1 MLCYSNTLRTKA
13 SFIVLAFTFYVW
25 CQFFFDVSVSDLL
38 LKEACKG
45 FPLRF
50 LDSPSL
56 NGLWHE
62 AFDRG
67 LTGHGPSLLESRF
80 VSLSSLTSLF
90 TVTGKKKKVF
100 LERSK

>member
-1 MLCYSNTLRTKA
+1 M
-13 SFIVLAFTFYVW
+13 
-25 CQFFFDVSVSDLL
+25 SDLL
-38 LKEACKG
+38 LNEGCKG

-56 NGLWHE
+56 NVLWRE

-80 VSLSSLTSLF
+80 VSLSSLTSLL
-90 TVTGKKKKVF
+90 TVTEKKKES
-100 LERSK
+100 LS